1 MLKQLRVNITTEKLK
16 AINEEDEQKIVLLD
30 ILETVARNAIV
41 DAKTAAK
48 SNDSEMTSYRKVAM
62 ILDLMLN
69 NSSIDLIE

>member
-16 AINEEDEQKIVLLD
+16 AINEEDERKIILLD

-41 DAKTAAK
+41 DARTAAK
-48 SNDSEMTSYRKVAM
+48 SNESEMTSYRKVAM

>member
-41 DAKTAAK
+41 DARTAAK
-48 SNDSEMTSYRKVAM
+48 SNESEMTSYRKVAM